1 MLTIATS
8 KFHHLRHPFA
18 CRLRAAGVSA
28 EDRAALLGHAE
39 HSMSQHYAS
48 ADVGR
53 LLKLA
58 NLVLHRAETRCT
70 GVITQKLPS
79 LTPQ

>member
-1 MLTIATS
+1 
-8 KFHHLRHPFA
+8 
-18 CRLRAAGVSA
+18 
-28 EDRAALLGHAE
+28 
-39 HSMSQHYAS
+39 MSQHYAS